1 MYNVKRIALF
11 VLSLLVLYPAVAEKR
26 YISDELW
33 INLRSGPGNEYRIL
47 KTLKS
52 GSHLQFIEEDTEA
65 KYTKVTTDKGL
76 EGWVPTRFLQDEP
89 IAFEKLI
96 LTKRELDKT
105 KADLEALQNKYNE
118 TKKELATA
126 KRNAGNLSEDKS
138 EIAKELEYIKKVS
151 ANAINLDKKNQ
162 ELLEQSEQL
171 KISVDTLRAENERLQ
186 SSKDLNYIMIGGG
199 LILLGLFL
207 GWLLPK
213 LSGRRSDTWA

>member
-1 MYNVKRIALF
+1 MKRISLF
-11 VLSLLVLYPAVAEKR
+11 ILSLLVLYPAVAEKR

-52 GSHLQFIEEDTEA
+52 GTHLQYVEDDGED
-65 KYTKVTTDKGL
+65 KFTKVITDKGL

-96 LTKRELDKT
+96 LTQRELEKVKT
-105 KADLEALQNKYNE
+105 DLTELQGKFNEA
-118 TKKELATA
+118 KKQLAEV
-126 KRNAGNLSEDKS
+126 KRASNDLSADKS
-138 EIAKELEYIKKVS
+138 EQAKELEYIKKVS

-162 ELLEQSEQL
+162 ELMEQGEQL

-186 SSKDLNYIMIGGG
+186 SSKDLNYILVGGG

-213 LSGRRSDTWA
+213 LSGRKSDTWA

>member
-1 MYNVKRIALF
+1 MKRITLF

-26 YISDELW
+26 YVSDELW
-33 INLRSGPGNEYRIL
+33 INLRSGPAEDFRIL

-52 GSHLQFIEEDTEA
+52 GSHLQYIEDSEDG

-76 EGWVPTRFLQDEP
+76 EGWVLSRFLRDEP

-105 KADLEALQNKYNE
+105 KADLDELQNKYNE
-118 TKKELATA
+118 VKKELAAA
-126 KRNAGNLSEDKS
+126 KRTAGDSNEDKNKL
-138 EIAKELEYIKKVS
+138 AKELDYIKKVS

-162 ELLEQSEQL
+162 ELLEQGEQL

-186 SSKDLNYIMIGGG
+186 SNKDLNYIMIGGG

-213 LSGRRSDTWA
+213 LSGRKSDTWA

>member
-1 MYNVKRIALF
+1 MKRIALF